1 MISSLRPEAAEAKKQ
16 KHVSTIF
23 DSNIFFGPT
32 DSPVAAAV
40 YSLYAKP
47 MEISLQRSLP
57 WLTITI

>member
-23 DSNIFFGPT
+23 ASNIFFGRT
-32 DSPVAAAV
+32 DSPVAGTV

-47 MEISLQRSLP
+47 MEIS
-57 WLTITI
+57 